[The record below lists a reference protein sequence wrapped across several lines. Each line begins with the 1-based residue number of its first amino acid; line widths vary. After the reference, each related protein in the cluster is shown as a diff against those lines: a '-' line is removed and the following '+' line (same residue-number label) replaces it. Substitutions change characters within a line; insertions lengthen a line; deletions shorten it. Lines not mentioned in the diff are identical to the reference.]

1 MSDKLFVLYNP
12 ISGNNKALKI
22 LPKVKSYLN
31 NNNIDF
37 DIIKSKYKGHIKE
50 ILKTQDFSNYFS
62 CCIIGGDGS
71 FHEAINGY
79 MNRKDKESITL
90 SLVPAGSG
98 NSLARDLNIL
108 DYKLALKNILKRQT
122 KAIDIAKISYNNQIL
137 YSFNIV
143 GWGMVGSVGKK
154 AEKYRWLGGS
164 RYTILSLLEIV
175 FKKTYDANIT
185 IYDCNDQKSSL
196 NGKFMFIMVCNTIHT
211 GKGMKI
217 APKAILDDGFFDLVL
232 IKDAP
237 RLKLLN
243 LMSKLFSGKHILDQL
258 VQYKKIKK
266 IVLETSNSDELNID
280 GELKGHSPFELEV
293 NKKAIKI
300 IN

>member
-1 MSDKLFVLYNP
+1 M
-12 ISGNNKALKI
+12 
-22 LPKVKSYLN
+22 
-31 NNNIDF
+31 
-37 DIIKSKYKGHIKE
+37 
-50 ILKTQDFSNYFS
+50 
-62 CCIIGGDGS
+62 CI
-71 FHEAINGY
+71 
-79 MNRKDKESITL
+79 
-90 SLVPAGSG
+90 
-98 NSLARDLNIL
+98 RD
-108 DYKLALKNILKRQT
+108 R
-122 KAIDIAKISYNNQIL
+122 
-137 YSFNIV
+137 
-143 GWGMVGSVGKK
+143 GMVGSVGKK

-258 VQYKKIKK
+258 VQYKKIQK
-266 IVLETSNSDELNID
+266 IVLDTSKSDELNID